1 VISGDILTHFAP
13 LHLSN
18 QEGPKSP
25 KETTINMET
34 LRTAI
39 VGCGKVGHLHA
50 KALAR
55 APESTFVAA
64 CGRDPAR
71 TGTFAAAYNV
81 RPYCDVEEMIA
92 REGVQAL
99 AICTPHPVHALHAVK
114 AARAG
119 VHVIIEK
126 PLAST
131 LEDCD
136 AILNAA
142 KENGVKVGM
151 ISQRRFYAPCLRV
164 KKAIDDGK
172 LGRPILG
179 SIVMYGWRDEAYYRS
194 DPWRGSWLGEGG
206 GVLVN
211 QAPHQLDLLHWYMGE
226 VEELFGFWANLNHPY
241 IEVEDTAVAVVRF
254 KSGALGNILVS
265 NSQNPALYGRVY
277 VHGSNGAS
285 IGVQPD
291 GGAMFIAGMSG
302 IAEPPI
308 NDLWTIK
315 GEEELLK
322 QWQKEDTD
330 FFLSVNAMEYYHQL
344 QMSDFLQAAMAG
356 RESSIPGIEG
366 RKTVE
371 LFEAL
376 YRSQRDRKPIKF
388 PLIAEPGGVG
398 LRGQ

>member
-1 VISGDILTHFAP
+1 MGT
-13 LHLSN
+13 
-18 QEGPKSP
+18 
-25 KETTINMET
+25 NMEA
-34 LRTAI
+34 LKTAI

-50 KALAR
+50 QALSR
-55 APESTFVAA
+55 APESVFVAA
-64 CGRDPAR
+64 CDRDGAR
-71 TGTFAAAYNV
+71 TESFAAAYNV
-81 RPYCDVEEMIA
+81 KAYCDVEEMIA

-99 AICTPHPVHALHAVK
+99 AICTPHPLHALHAVK

-131 LEDCD
+131 LADCD
-136 AILNAA
+136 AILDAA
-142 KENGVKVGM
+142 KERGVKVGM
-151 ISQRRFYAPCLRV
+151 VSQRRFYAPCLRV

-179 SIVMYGWRDEAYYRS
+179 SVVMYGWRDEAYYRS
-194 DPWRGSWLGEGG
+194 DAWRGSWQGEGG

-241 IEVEDTAVAVVRF
+241 IEVEDTAVAVLRF

-285 IGVQPD
+285 VGVQPD
-291 GGAMFIAGMSG
+291 GGAMFIAGMSA

-308 NDLWTIK
+308 NDLWTVP

-322 QWQKEDTD
+322 KWQKEDAD
-330 FFLSVNAMEYYHQL
+330 FFLSVNAVEYYHQL
-344 QMSDFLQAAMAG
+344 QISDFLQAVMAG
-356 RESSIPGIEG
+356 RDPTIPGVEG

-371 LFEAL
+371 IFEAL

-388 PLIAEPGGVG
+388 PVTPEKGELD
-398 LRGQ
+398 LRSHSAA

>member
-1 VISGDILTHFAP
+1 M
-13 LHLSN
+13 N
-18 QEGPKSP
+18 
-25 KETTINMET
+25 KETKMEKVK
-34 LRTAI
+34 TAI

-50 KALAR
+50 KALKIVL
-55 APESTFVAA
+55 ESDFVAA
-64 CGRDPAR
+64 CGRDLAR
-71 TGTFAAAYNV
+71 TEAFSSVYNV
-81 RPYCDVEEMIA
+81 KAYCDVEEMIA
-92 REGVQAL
+92 REGIQAL
-99 AICTPHPVHALHAVK
+99 AICTPHPLHALHAVK
-114 AARAG
+114 AANAG

-131 LEDCD
+131 LADCD

-142 KENGVKVGM
+142 KEHGVKVGM

-164 KKAIDDGK
+164 KKAIEDGK
-172 LGRPILG
+172 LCRPILG

-194 DPWRGSWLGEGG
+194 DPWRGSWQGEGG

-226 VEELFGFWANLNHPY
+226 VDELSGYWANLNHPY
-241 IEVEDTAVAVVRF
+241 IEVEDTAVAVLRF

-285 IGVQPD
+285 VGVQPD

-322 QWQKEDTD
+322 KWQKEDSD
-330 FFLSVNAMEYYHQL
+330 FFLSVNAVEYYHQL
-344 QMSDFLQAAMAG
+344 QMSDFLQALMEG
-356 RESSIPGIEG
+356 RDSSIPGGEG

-376 YRSQRDRKPIKF
+376 YRSQRDGKPIKF
-388 PLIAEPGGVG
+388 PLIAETGGHE
-398 LRGQ
+398 LRGHSA

>member
-1 VISGDILTHFAP
+1 M
-13 LHLSN
+13 
-18 QEGPKSP
+18 K
-25 KETTINMET
+25 T
-34 LRTAI
+34 LKTAI

-50 KALAR
+50 KALGLV
-55 APESTFVAA
+55 PESAFTAA
-64 CGRDPAR
+64 CGRDWTR
-71 TGTFAAAYNV
+71 TQKFAAAYNV
-81 RPYCDVEEMIA
+81 KPYCDVEEMIA
-92 REGVQAL
+92 KEGIQAL
-99 AICTPHPVHALHAVK
+99 AICTPHPLHALHAVK
-114 AARAG
+114 ALKAG

-131 LEDCD
+131 LADCD
-136 AILNAA
+136 AILDAA
-142 KENGVKVGM
+142 KESGAKVGM

-164 KKAIDDGK
+164 RKAIDDGK

-194 DPWRGSWLGEGG
+194 DAWRGSWQGEGG

-226 VEELFGFWANLNHPY
+226 VDELFGFWANLNHPY
-241 IEVEDTAVAVVRF
+241 IEVEDTAAAVLRF

-285 IGVQPD
+285 VGVQPD

-302 IAEPPI
+302 ISEPPI
-308 NDLWTIK
+308 NDLWTIP

-322 QWQKEDTD
+322 KWQKEDTE
-330 FFLSVNAMEYYHQL
+330 FFQSVNAVEYYHQL
-344 QMSDFLQAAMAG
+344 QMSDFLQAVMAG
-356 RESSIPGIEG
+356 RDSSIPGVEG

-371 LFEAL
+371 IFEAL

-388 PLIAEPGGVG
+388 PLAAEENEIE
-398 LRGQ
+398 LRRHSA